1 MNAIIIAVSVIAAII
16 IIVTEI
22 SIAINSHRYGIRY
35 TPMIVNLVNMIQF
48 RKNPEGYMKYAYSM
62 IVDQD
67 KYFEQIKKSML
78 ANGIDVEYIDNLIVL
93 SKNMMNA

>member
-1 MNAIIIAVSVIAAII
+1 MNTTMIVVSVIAAIVVI
-16 IIVTEI
+16 TEI
-22 SIAINSHRYGIRY
+22 NTAVKSNSYGVKY
-35 TPMIVNLVNMIQF
+35 TPMIVNLVNMIRF

-67 KYFEQIKKSML
+67 KYFGQIKKAML
-78 ANGIDVEYIDNLIVL
+78 SKGVDAEYADNIIAL